1 MKAISVI
8 LLTLGLAFV
17 CCRKEEEKGFKSDI
31 DLQPLLYF
39 QDGYYCT
46 ATKEVPGFGHID
58 WTANA
63 IADIY
68 LHDTTKFD
76 LAFRTYQDTTYGE
89 GSTREFLQLGDFEFR
104 TGTQEISLGTYAR
117 RLSDGDLLDAL
128 WRLDESSNKTVTI
141 EEINRAEKYVKGHF
155 SVKFKMVTQGKAAQY
170 SEHINFRDA
179 VFKAKLME

>member
-1 MKAISVI
+1 MKFISVI

-17 CCRKEEEKGFKSDI
+17 CCRKEEEKGFKSDV
-31 DLQPLLYF
+31 DLRQLLYF

-46 ATKEVPGFGHID
+46 ATKEVPGLGHID

-63 IADIY
+63 LAYI
-68 LHDTTKFD
+68 HRDTTKFG
-76 LAFRTYQDTTYGE
+76 LIFSTYQDTAFGV
-89 GSTREFLQLGDFEFR
+89 GSTRETLQLDDFEFR
-104 TGTQEISLGTYAR
+104 TGTQEISLGSYAR
-117 RLSDGDLLDAL
+117 SLADGDLADAL

-141 EEINRAEKYVKGHF
+141 DEINRAEKYVKGHF